1 MARMLSPLLILQD
14 LQLFVFLVMIIL
26 LLSSTSASPSAP
38 LTSSMHTTSNGSIAK
53 QGCRDKCGSVS
64 IPYPFGMDSPNC
76 YRDKAFEIKCI
87 PGQIPFIRLSPAA
100 AQIAELTMDYI
111 RFMGWSLPNCYN
123 KKSGKSEWLRKPEP
137 YLAEDSPFTF
147 SSKRSKLLA
156 VGCDIVAYIPLKNSK
171 NVSSGCSSFCTTTSS
186 VIFNLTSC
194 SGGNGC
200 CQTDIPTG
208 LKSFLIQV
216 GSINTINK
224 TWTANPCSQAIVVDK
239 EFTGDIHGS
248 LNQNGTTVPMMLDWA
263 IGNVSCK
270 IGKMNAASYA
280 CRENTDCSESFNGPG
295 YRCTCKKGYT
305 GNPYLGCQDIDECK
319 ESTLC
324 HGATTCINTKGSYFC
339 ACPPGYLGDGK
350 QLDGCIHHRQ
360 KNSIVMVASLGIGIG
375 ILTIFLIAL
384 VSWSCYRLEKR
395 KQRILKQRHFK
406 RNGGILLKQKISTN
420 DGKLENPSTIF
431 LKEDLEKATDNF
443 NQNRIIGKGGFGTVY
458 KGMLSNGRIVAIKKS
473 QLVDENQVDQFIN
486 EVVILSD
493 INHRHI
499 VKLLGCCLETE
510 VPLLVYE
517 FVSNGTLSSHLH
529 GEDGHESSISWKDR
543 LRIASEIAGALAYL
557 HSEASIPI
565 FHRDIKPDNILLDEN
580 FKSKVSDFG
589 LARSFPVD
597 KTHVTTK
604 VRGTLG
610 YLDPEYYYSGQFTE
624 KSDVYSF
631 GVLLVE
637 LLTGQK
643 AISNMRTEPNLA
655 FHFLTTMKQNQL
667 FTILE
672 TRVVNEGDKDEI
684 LVIAKLVKRC
694 LKLNIKKR
702 PIMKEVASS
711 LDGLK
716 KFREPSVVDE
726 QEKFQAEQDCHM
738 PISLTSGR
746 FEIQSF
752 ETADSCILSGDTA
765 DFESTNSSSRRY

>member
-1 MARMLSPLLILQD
+1 MARMLSSLPILQD
-14 LQLFVFLVMIIL
+14 LQLFIFPMMIIL

-38 LTSSMHTTSNGSIAK
+38 STSSMHIMSTLLFWFVLCYRNISN
-53 QGCRDKCGSVS
+53 
-64 IPYPFGMDSPNC
+64 IPYPFGIASTNC
-76 YRDKAFEIKCI
+76 YHDKAFEITCRSDNV
-87 PGQIPFIRLSPAA
+87 PFIQLSPMPT
-100 AQIAELTMDYI
+100 QVAELTLDYI
-111 RFMGWSLPNCYN
+111 RFMGWSLPKCYN
-123 KKSGKSEWLRKPEP
+123 KKTGKSKWLVQPKP

-147 SSKRSKLLA
+147 SSKRS
-156 VGCDIVAYIPLKNSK
+156 N
-171 NVSSGCSSFCTTTSS
+171 SGCSSFCTSASS
-186 VIFNLTSC
+186 VVFNLTSC

-216 GSINTINK
+216 GSINTLNK

-239 EFTGDIHGS
+239 EFTWDIHGK
-248 LNQNGTTVPMMLDWA
+248 LNTNGTTVPMMLDWA
-263 IGNVSCK
+263 IGN
-270 IGKMNAASYA
+270 
-280 CRENTDCSESFNGPG
+280 SFNGPG

-305 GNPYLGCQDIDECK
+305 GNPYIGCQDIDECE

-324 HGATTCINTKGSYFC
+324 QEGTTCFNTHGSYFC
-339 ACPPGYLGDGK
+339 ACPPGYHGDGK
-350 QLDGCIHHRQ
+350 QLHGCIEHRQ
-360 KNSIVMVASLGIGIG
+360 KISIAMVASLGIGIG
-375 ILTIFLIAL
+375 ILTILLIAL

-395 KQRILKQRHFK
+395 KQSILKQRHFK

-420 DGKLENPSTIF
+420 DGKLENASTIF
-431 LKEDLEKATDNF
+431 LKEDLEKATDNLTK
-443 NQNRIIGKGGFGTVY
+443 IVSL
-458 KGMLSNGRIVAIKKS
+458 GMLSNGRIVAIKKS

-493 INHRHI
+493 INHRLI
-499 VKLLGCCLETE
+499 VKLSGCCLETE
-510 VPLLVYE
+510 VPLL
-517 FVSNGTLSSHLH
+517 
-529 GEDGHESSISWKDR
+529 DGHDSSISWKDR
-543 LRIASEIAGALAYL
+543 LRIASEIAGSLAYL
-557 HSEASIPI
+557 YSEASIPI

-604 VRGTLG
+604 VRGTL
-610 YLDPEYYYSGQFTE
+610 E

-631 GVLLVE
+631 GVLLIE
-637 LLTGQK
+637 LLTGQT

-694 LKLNIKKR
+694 LKLNTKKR

-716 KFREPSVVDE
+716 QFREPSLVDE
-726 QEKFQAEQDCHM
+726 QEKLQAEQDCHM
-738 PISLTSGR
+738 PMSLASGR

-752 ETADSCILSGDTA
+752 ETAESCILSGDTA
-765 DFESTNSSSRRY
+765 DFESTQSSSRRC

>member
-1 MARMLSPLLILQD
+1 M
-14 LQLFVFLVMIIL
+14 
-26 LLSSTSASPSAP
+26 SST
-38 LTSSMHTTSNGSIAK
+38 HTTSNGSIAR
-53 QGCRDKCGSVS
+53 QGCKEKCGSVS
-64 IPYPFGMDSPNC
+64 IPYPFGMGSPNC
-76 YRDKAFEIKCI
+76 YHDEAFKITCG
-87 PGQIPFIRLSPAA
+87 PGQIPFIQLSPAA
-100 AQIAELTMDYI
+100 AQIAELTMEYI

-123 KKSGKSEWLRKPEP
+123 KKTGKSEWLVPPRP
-137 YLAEDSPFTF
+137 YLAEHSPFTF

-156 VGCDIVAYIPLKNSK
+156 VGCDIVAYIPRKNTK
-171 NVSSGCSSFCTTTSS
+171 NYVSSGCSSFCTSAAS
-186 VIFNLTSC
+186 VVFNLTSC

-216 GSINTINK
+216 GSINTVNR

-239 EFTGDIHGS
+239 EFTGDVHGK
-248 LNQNGTTVPMMLDWA
+248 LNTNGTTVPMMLDWV
-263 IGNVSCK
+263 IGNVTCTEAEK
-270 IGKMNAASYA
+270 NLTSYA
-280 CRENTDCSESFNGPG
+280 CGGNSYCSESFNGPG
-295 YRCTCKKGYT
+295 YRCTCRKGYT

-319 ESTLC
+319 ESTIC
-324 HGATTCINTKGSYFC
+324 RKGTTCLNTYGGYFC
-339 ACPPGYLGDGK
+339 ACPHGYLVDSKNLGY
-350 QLDGCIHHRQ
+350 CIPHH
-360 KNSIVMVASLGIGIG
+360 KPKIPLTLVASLGVGIG
-375 ILTIFLIAL
+375 ILTIILIAL
-384 VSWSCYRLEKR
+384 VSWSCHRLEKR
-395 KQRILKQRHFK
+395 KQSILKQRHFK
-406 RNGGILLKQKISTN
+406 RNGGLLLKQKISTN
-420 DGKLENPSTIF
+420 DGKVENASSIF
-431 LKEDLEKATDNF
+431 LKDDLEKATDNF

-473 QLVDENQVDQFIN
+473 KLVDENQVDQFIN

-543 LRIASEIAGALAYL
+543 LRIASEVAGALAYL

-643 AISNMRTEPNLA
+643 AISNVRTEPNLA

-672 TRVVNEGDKDEI
+672 TRVVHEGDKDEI

-702 PIMKEVASS
+702 PVMKEVASS

-716 KFREPSVVDE
+716 IFREPSMIDE
-726 QEKFQAEQDCHM
+726 QVKLLEEQACHL
-738 PISLTSGR
+738 PISLTSKR

-752 ETADSCILSGDTA
+752 KSADSCILSGDTV
-765 DFESTNSSSRRY
+765 DFESTKSSGFGSTKSSSRRH

>member
-1 MARMLSPLLILQD
+1 MC
-14 LQLFVFLVMIIL
+14 V
-26 LLSSTSASPSAP
+26 
-38 LTSSMHTTSNGSIAK
+38 
-53 QGCRDKCGSVS
+53 
-64 IPYPFGMDSPNC
+64 
-76 YRDKAFEIKCI
+76 
-87 PGQIPFIRLSPAA
+87 
-100 AQIAELTMDYI
+100 
-111 RFMGWSLPNCYN
+111 
-123 KKSGKSEWLRKPEP
+123 
-137 YLAEDSPFTF
+137 
-147 SSKRSKLLA
+147 
-156 VGCDIVAYIPLKNSK
+156 
-171 NVSSGCSSFCTTTSS
+171 
-186 VIFNLTSC
+186 
-194 SGGNGC
+194 
-200 CQTDIPTG
+200 
-208 LKSFLIQV
+208 
-216 GSINTINK
+216 
-224 TWTANPCSQAIVVDK
+224 
-239 EFTGDIHGS
+239 
-248 LNQNGTTVPMMLDWA
+248 
-263 IGNVSCK
+263 
-270 IGKMNAASYA
+270 
-280 CRENTDCSESFNGPG
+280 
-295 YRCTCKKGYT
+295 
-305 GNPYLGCQDIDECK
+305 
-319 ESTLC
+319 
-324 HGATTCINTKGSYFC
+324 
-339 ACPPGYLGDGK
+339 
-350 QLDGCIHHRQ
+350 
-360 KNSIVMVASLGIGIG
+360 GIG
-375 ILTIFLIAL
+375 ILTIILIAL
-384 VSWSCYRLEKR
+384 VSWSCHRLEKR
-395 KQRILKQRHFK
+395 KQSILKQRHFK
-406 RNGGILLKQKISTN
+406 RNGGLLLKQKISTN
-420 DGKLENPSTIF
+420 DGKVENASTIF

-473 QLVDENQVDQFIN
+473 KLVEENQVDQFIN
-486 EVVILSD
+486 EVVLLSD

-517 FVSNGTLSSHLH
+517 FVSNGSLSSHLH

-643 AISNMRTEPNLA
+643 VVSNMRTEPNLA

-667 FTILE
+667 STILAA
-672 TRVVNEGDKDEI
+672 RVVNEGDKDEI
-684 LVIAKLVKRC
+684 LVISKLVKRC

-716 KFREPSVVDE
+716 KFREPSMVDE
-726 QEKFQAEQDCHM
+726 QDNILEEQACHL
-738 PISLTSGR
+738 PISLTSR
-746 FEIQSF
+746 IFEIQRF

-765 DFESTNSSSRRY
+765 DFESTKSSSRRYSITS